1 MRAWLGAVVLGLV
14 GCATAFGGEGAAWWG
29 PRWRLRTTVVRPTP
43 CRDEVP
49 RPVEVAVDFPL
60 LLKHAG
66 VGGEFDPGSVRVV
79 ERGTEVP
86 AALRSELDPADGR
99 EWQYLAWVARPK
111 AGEAS
116 AADIYFDTRDRGIK
130 ARVHDPKLL
139 PPENL
144 LSNGGFEEEA
154 SGWQA
159 TPTTLVR
166 FGRFKHT
173 TGERSLKV
181 VVDEATPRGAP
192 REAGVSQKID
202 VQAFAGQ
209 GMVFECDLLAERAAY
224 GAPVSI
230 ELEQRR
236 ADGSRIPECAV
247 DPRWLTIEL
256 AAGQL
261 VQFRERGRFHPA
273 AASVTVRVRF
283 RCTVRDADTGEA
295 VTGPESFFTVWLDR
309 VVVRPGERWPWP
321 AASNGGFVAGAL
333 ERAPLNRGFEF
344 TGQRRLAFNGASE
357 GTLTSGAFN
366 PDPRSVHWGL
376 EAGTLEFWC
385 RPSWNADDG
394 AERLFFEG
402 VAYGHRLQSRLRK
415 LGADGRN
422 RLEFTI
428 ADAGGTARTVRGPA
442 ALRAGQWHHLAATW
456 DFPKAH
462 LQLFVDGKRVAAQG
476 PGKEPWPSS
485 LTPKGKTKGIGIGD
499 DDSRSLPMQAFL
511 GGGKECR
518 AGGTEAVLDEFRIS
532 DVPRYAADF
541 APPREEFAADEHTR
555 ALFHFEGER
564 DGTHGGD
571 DRFVRGHLVCDL
583 ELQEEKVPLDLFTD
597 GRIERRDVAVRPHAR
612 RELFEANRAETR
624 LVVTRPFRALP
635 DPRLVECRERSVE
648 RTVAGANDDFVLKVE
663 GDFEPLMRSVT
674 FEHAKGAPAKTL
686 LIPHLRA
693 NDNVVPFSVESLA
706 ATLAPTAAREAE
718 RALEAFRYALAT
730 TNYFDAPYCETLPDH
745 SPTRGARHRPRVSY
759 TLLKALNIYPFDQCG
774 PLNHTLRKLFLSAG
788 ISSNNASGTHH
799 QFEQAFYGGSW
810 RLFDLSPR
818 VYWLDR
824 DNATVASRRAI
835 EEDPYL
841 KIRQGGNVCAWL
853 RGRRGRAT
861 FGTAERPHRMDFA
874 LRPGER
880 VSFCWHN
887 EGRWFELTGNR
898 APLPLAKI
906 PPCFGNGAILYEP
919 VAEGEAAAFDNMAI
933 EAPPNA
939 LPTLRAR
946 DPARE
951 ASLTYRVSCPYILS
965 DLRVSGA
972 YGASQPGAIR
982 LLLSFD
988 EGKTWSEVW
997 RNPQGNGV
1005 MNADLRERV
1014 SARYAYWLK
1023 IAFAPGEGTR
1033 LASPRV
1039 RTTFVASPLALP
1051 GKLRLGENRVQFVG
1065 GPPAAPV
1072 RTVCRWVERHKTD
1085 LGASLN
1091 ALSFYLDG
1099 DETQRSLF
1107 VAAPG
1112 AKLPIAVSVT
1122 GRRFRG
1128 EAWLVGPFFGHSS
1141 APAET
1146 PIEVADPSK
1155 PGRAEFVVSVP
1166 SVNEGEIFPIEVR
1179 LRDGERERVLQAQ
1192 LLVAEAP
1199 LVREAERA
1207 DAAEGKVA
1215 AAALA
1220 EASGAATMAF
1230 TGAGKLAF
1238 DFTAAREG
1246 KHALWLRARW
1256 EPDSSARLS
1265 LTLDDGPPRELRA
1278 AALIGFSDWADP
1290 HRAHTK
1296 MFAHF
1301 GEQYGHWAWYRI
1313 PDVPLAAGKHRLA
1326 LGAEAGAAFDA
1337 LLLLPQNDVMERA
1350 AVNLFQNWNF
1360 APWQNPH

>member
-1 MRAWLGAVVLGLV
+1 MRAWLGLVVLGF
-14 GCATAFGGEGAAWWG
+14 AAAIGAEAGSWWG
-29 PRWRLRTTVVRPTP
+29 PQWRLRTTVVRPAP
-43 CRDEVP
+43 YRDGVP

-60 LLKHAG
+60 LLKQAY
-66 VGGEFDPGSVRVV
+66 VSGEFDPASVRVV
-79 ERGTEVP
+79 ERGAEAP
-86 AALRSELDPADGR
+86 FALRSEVDPADGR
-99 EWQYLAWVARPK
+99 ERRYLAWVTRPK
-111 AGEAS
+111 AGEVG
-116 AADIYFDTRDRGIK
+116 AADIYFDARERGIK
-130 ARVHDPKLL
+130 AQEPDPKLL

-144 LSNGGFEEEA
+144 LANGGFEDEA
-154 SGWQA
+154 AGWQVA
-159 TPTTLVR
+159 SPALVR

-173 TGERSLKV
+173 TGGRSLKA
-181 VVDEATPRGAP
+181 VVDEATPKDAS
-192 REAGVSQKID
+192 REVSVSQKID
-202 VQAFAGQ
+202 VRAFTAQ
-209 GMVFECDLLAERAAY
+209 EMVLECDLVAERAAY

-230 ELEQRR
+230 ELEQHRG
-236 ADGSRIPECAV
+236 DGSRIPEYAV

-261 VQFRERGRFHPA
+261 VQFRERGRFSPE

-394 AERLFFEG
+394 AERVFFEG
-402 VAYGHRLQSRLRK
+402 IAYGHRLQSRLRK
-415 LGADGRN
+415 LGAEGRN

-428 ADAGGTARTVRGPA
+428 ADAGGTARTLRGPA
-442 ALRAGQWHHLAATW
+442 PLRTGQWHHLAATW

-485 LTPKGKTKGIGIGD
+485 LTPKGKTKGIGIAE

-511 GGGKECR
+511 GGDKECHR
-518 AGGTEAVLDEFRIS
+518 GGAEAVLDEFRVS
-532 DVPRYAADF
+532 DIPRYNADF
-541 APPREEFAADEHTR
+541 APPREESAPDEHTR
-555 ALFHFEGER
+555 ALFRFENER

-571 DRFVRGHLVCDL
+571 DRFVRGHLVCGL
-583 ELQEEKVPLDLFTD
+583 EPQEEKAPLEILKD
-597 GRIERRDVAVRPHAR
+597 GRIERREVPVRPHAR

-624 LVVTRPFRALP
+624 LVVTRPVRALP
-635 DPRLVECRERSVE
+635 DPRLIERRERWVE
-648 RTVAGANDDFVLKVE
+648 RTVAGANDGFVLKVE

-686 LIPHLRA
+686 LIPHWRA
-693 NDNVVPFSVESLA
+693 NDNVVPFSAESLA
-706 ATLAPTAAREAE
+706 VTLAPNAASEAE
-718 RALEAFRYALAT
+718 RAFEAFKYALAT

-745 SPTRGARHRPRVSY
+745 SPARGARHRPRVSY

-774 PLNHTLRKLFLSAG
+774 PMNHMLRKLFLSVG
-788 ISSNNASGTHH
+788 ISSNDAPGTHH

-818 VYWLDR
+818 LYWLDR
-824 DNATVASRRAI
+824 DNATVASRRAV

-861 FGTAERPHRMDFA
+861 FGTAERPHRMDFL

-880 VSFCWHN
+880 ASFCWHN

-898 APLPLAKI
+898 EPLPLAKL

-919 VAEGEAAAFDNMAI
+919 VAEGEAAVLDNMAI

-946 DPARE
+946 EPAKE
-951 ASLTYRVSCPYILS
+951 ANLTYRVSCPYILS

-972 YGASQPGAIR
+972 YGAPEPGAIR
-982 LLLSFD
+982 LSLSFD

-997 RNPQGNGV
+997 RNPRENGLID
-1005 MNADLRERV
+1005 AELREQV

-1023 IAFAPGEGTR
+1023 IAFAAGRDARIAIT
-1033 LASPRV
+1033 RV

-1051 GKLRLGENRVQFVG
+1051 GKLRLGENRVSFVG

-1091 ALSFYLDG
+1091 ALSFYLNG
-1099 DETQRSLF
+1099 DETHRNLY

-1112 AKLPIAVSVT
+1112 AKLPIAVTVT

-1141 APAET
+1141 APAKM
-1146 PIEVADPSK
+1146 PLEVADPSK
-1155 PGRAEFVVSVP
+1155 PGRADFVVSAP
-1166 SVNEGEIFPIEVR
+1166 SVKEGGILPIEVG
-1179 LRDGERERVLQAQ
+1179 LREDGRERILHAQ

-1199 LVREAERA
+1199 LVREAERS
-1207 DAAEGKVA
+1207 DAVEGGIAV
-1215 AAALA
+1215 AALA
-1220 EASGAATMAF
+1220 EASGAATIAF
-1230 TGAGKLAF
+1230 AAPGKLAF
-1238 DFTAAREG
+1238 DFAALREG

-1256 EPDSSARLS
+1256 EPRASTRLS

-1278 AALIGFSDWADP
+1278 AALIGFSDWTDP
-1290 HRAHTK
+1290 GRAHTK

-1301 GEQYGHWAWYRI
+1301 GEQHGHWAWYRI
-1313 PDVPLAAGKHRLA
+1313 PDVQLTAGKHRLA
-1326 LGAEAGAAFDA
+1326 LGAEAGAALDA
-1337 LLLLPQNDVMERA
+1337 LLLLPQNDAMDRA
-1350 AVNLFQNWNF
+1350 AMSLFQNWNF